1 MLSND
6 SILSRATGVPPRLRI
21 SKQPVKGP
29 LLAPATITADSLQA
43 SASQQGNTREPSFAE
58 PQFVFP
64 PRTSVQ
70 KRWPHDESHP
80 HVRSF
85 ISLDGQYDDDEPT
98 LDIIPSPSRRRKF
111 PLPTSSVPP
120 GFSAHAIFSF
130 GCVSCDSTDST
141 YSHDSLSGH
150 PFSLQF
156 PGGDERDLRA
166 SSTGSMFEL
175 DELDNFRSPFI
186 DRGVSTAGFMNAPT
200 DVDEVQAEVGVSS
213 ATSTIVPAHHG
224 YSTATLILSNSRP
237 YSSSSS
243 TTLTPSAAV
252 VPSTNSMRV
261 NDETAFPLPP
271 FTSAATD
278 VPFSR
283 TMVFGDSD
291 GFLSKKTPVATTTS
305 VTTSESPSAFSKLK
319 LFKTRTSPAPAPVV
333 TSTPTQTLDLGSES
347 GADQSLAIA
356 DIKRE
361 AQALLESIR
370 TLSEEI
376 DTSIPPTH
384 HLPGSIYKRP
394 NGTKSTSPATSLEA
408 EVEGEGQKE
417 VSFVAVD
424 MAYLDVWRLMDSW
437 YWSSFEVGPAPSV

>member
-1 MLSND
+1 M
-6 SILSRATGVPPRLRI
+6 
-21 SKQPVKGP
+21 
-29 LLAPATITADSLQA
+29 
-43 SASQQGNTREPSFAE
+43 PS
-58 PQFVFP
+58 
-64 PRTSVQ
+64 S
-70 KRWPHDESHP
+70 
-80 HVRSF
+80 
-85 ISLDGQYDDDEPT
+85 
-98 LDIIPSPSRRRKF
+98 
-111 PLPTSSVPP
+111 
-120 GFSAHAIFSF
+120 SF
-130 GCVSCDSTDST
+130 GCLSCDSKVST
-141 YSHDSLSGH
+141 YSHNSLSGH
-150 PFSLQF
+150 PFSLQL
-156 PGGDERDLRA
+156 PGDDEPVLRP

-175 DELDNFRSPFI
+175 DELDNFRSPA
-186 DRGVSTAGFMNAPT
+186 GVHS
-200 DVDEVQAEVGVSS
+200 
-213 ATSTIVPAHHG
+213 

-252 VPSTNSMRV
+252 VPSTNSMRF
-261 NDETAFPLPP
+261 NDGTAFPLPP

-305 VTTSESPSAFSKLK
+305 VTTSETLSAFSKLK
-319 LFKTRTSPAPAPVV
+319 LFKTRTSPAPASVI

-347 GADQSLAIA
+347 GPDQSLAIA

-384 HLPGSIYKRP
+384 HLPGSIYTRS
-394 NGTKSTSPATSLEA
+394 NSTKSTSPATSLEA
-408 EVEGEGQKE
+408 QVEEGQKE

-437 YWSSFEVGPAPSV
+437 YWSSFEVGPAQSV

>member
-1 MLSND
+1 MLAS
-6 SILSRATGVPPRLRI
+6 SILRPCHLPRSAASRVIRSGRFICDFHDP
-21 SKQPVKGP
+21 
-29 LLAPATITADSLQA
+29 
-43 SASQQGNTREPSFAE
+43 TR
-58 PQFVFP
+58 
-64 PRTSVQ
+64 
-70 KRWPHDESHP
+70 
-80 HVRSF
+80 
-85 ISLDGQYDDDEPT
+85 
-98 LDIIPSPSRRRKF
+98 PSR
-111 PLPTSSVPP
+111 V
-120 GFSAHAIFSF
+120 G
-130 GCVSCDSTDST
+130 T
-141 YSHDSLSGH
+141 YS
-150 PFSLQF
+150 
-156 PGGDERDLRA
+156 A
-166 SSTGSMFEL
+166 
-175 DELDNFRSPFI
+175 
-186 DRGVSTAGFMNAPT
+186 GVHS
-200 DVDEVQAEVGVSS
+200 
-213 ATSTIVPAHHG
+213 

-252 VPSTNSMRV
+252 VPSTNSMRF

-305 VTTSESPSAFSKLK
+305 VTTSETLSAFSKLK

-333 TSTPTQTLDLGSES
+333 TSTSTQTLDLGSES

-394 NGTKSTSPATSLEA
+394 NSTKSTSPATSLEA
-408 EVEGEGQKE
+408 QVEGEGQKE

-437 YWSSFEVGPAPSV
+437 YWSSFEVGPAQSV

>member
-1 MLSND
+1 M
-6 SILSRATGVPPRLRI
+6 
-21 SKQPVKGP
+21 
-29 LLAPATITADSLQA
+29 
-43 SASQQGNTREPSFAE
+43 
-58 PQFVFP
+58 
-64 PRTSVQ
+64 
-70 KRWPHDESHP
+70 
-80 HVRSF
+80 
-85 ISLDGQYDDDEPT
+85 
-98 LDIIPSPSRRRKF
+98 
-111 PLPTSSVPP
+111 P
-120 GFSAHAIFSF
+120 G
-130 GCVSCDSTDST
+130 D
-141 YSHDSLSGH
+141 
-150 PFSLQF
+150 
-156 PGGDERDLRA
+156 DERDLRA

-224 YSTATLILSNSRP
+224 
-237 YSSSSS
+237 
-243 TTLTPSAAV
+243 
-252 VPSTNSMRV
+252 
-261 NDETAFPLPP
+261 
-271 FTSAATD
+271 
-278 VPFSR
+278 
-283 TMVFGDSD
+283 D

>member
-1 MLSND
+1 MTSYCSSWAN
-6 SILSRATGVPPRLRI
+6 RATGVPSRLRI

-29 LLAPATITADSLQA
+29 LSAPATITADSLQA

-64 PRTSVQ
+64 PR
-70 KRWPHDESHP
+70 ES
-80 HVRSF
+80 F
-85 ISLDGQYDDDEPT
+85 
-98 LDIIPSPSRRRKF
+98 PSRHLACLLDS
-111 PLPTSSVPP
+111 PPMPSS
-120 GFSAHAIFSF
+120 SF

-141 YSHDSLSGH
+141 YSHYSLSRH
-150 PFSLQF
+150 PFSLQL
-156 PGGDERDLRA
+156 PSDDDRDLRA

-186 DRGVSTAGFMNAPT
+186 DRGVSTAAFMNAPT

-213 ATSTIVPAHHG
+213 ATSTIVPTHHG
-224 YSTATLILSNSRP
+224 SEPTAQASTATLQLLILSNSRP

-305 VTTSESPSAFSKLK
+305 VTTSETPSAFSKLK
-319 LFKTRTSPAPAPVV
+319 LFKTRTSPAPAPAPAPVV
-333 TSTPTQTLDLGSES
+333 TSAPTQTLDLGSKS

-437 YWSSFEVGPAPSV
+437 YWSSFEVGPAQSV